1 MTTTTKPKPLTL
13 KELSKA
19 EERFT
24 YGHRMCAG
32 CGAPIVVKQV
42 LMATGYPIVA
52 ANATGCLE
60 VSSCISEYTAWKIP
74 WIHSA
79 FENAAA
85 TISGVEAMYRS
96 LVKQGKIDD
105 KQVKFIAFGGDG
117 GTYDIGFQSLSG
129 AMERG
134 HDMLYVCYDNGA
146 YMNTGIQRSSATP
159 FGANTTTCPAG
170 SVIPGKMQMRKDLT
184 KIMAAHNIPY
194 VAQASPAHWSDLV
207 KKVRKAFEIK
217 GPKFMNVLAPC
228 NRGWRSRTDDAIAL
242 SRLAVDTCYWPLYEI
257 ENGVTKITRTP
268 KEKKPIVDFLKP
280 QGRFKH
286 LFAPENE
293 WMLKKIQ
300 EDIDK
305 NWDRL
310 QKEAVFW
317 AEEAGKE
324 ETKAEEK

>member
-1 MTTTTKPKPLTL
+1 MTTKPLRL
-13 KELSKA
+13 KELAKG

-24 YGHRMCAG
+24 HGHRMCAG
-32 CGAPIVVKQV
+32 CGAPIIVKQV
-42 LMATGYPIVA
+42 LMATDYPIVA
-52 ANATGCLE
+52 SNATGCLE
-60 VSSCISEYTAWKIP
+60 VSTCISEYTAWKIP

-96 LVKQGKIDD
+96 LVKQGKMQDRE
-105 KQVKFIAFGGDG
+105 VKFVAFGGDG

-170 SVIPGKMQMRKDLT
+170 DVIPGKPQKRKDLT

-194 VAQASPAHWSDLV
+194 AAQASPAHWMDMM
-207 KKVRKAFEIK
+207 KKVQKALSIK
-217 GPKFMNVLAPC
+217 GPKFLNVISPC
-228 NRGWRSRTDDAIAL
+228 NRGWRSRTDDAIML
-242 SRLAVDTCYWPLYEI
+242 SKLAVETCYWPLYEV
-257 ENGVTKITRTP
+257 ENGVIRITVKP
-268 KEKKPIVDFLKP
+268 KEKKPLTEFLKP

-286 LFAPENE
+286 MFAPENE
-293 WMLKKIQ
+293 WMLRQAQ
-300 EDIDK
+300 EDIDSEWEK
-305 NWDRL
+305 LR
-310 QKEAVFW
+310 KEAAFW
-317 AEEAGKE
+317 AEEKKSDE
-324 ETKAEEK
+324 SK